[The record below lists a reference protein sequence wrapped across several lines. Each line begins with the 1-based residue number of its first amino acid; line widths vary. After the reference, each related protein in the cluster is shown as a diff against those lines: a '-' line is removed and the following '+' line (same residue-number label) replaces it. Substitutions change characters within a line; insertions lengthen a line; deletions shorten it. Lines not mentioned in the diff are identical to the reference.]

1 MNQPARQHQLLEL
14 HSIEYIAYQW
24 DGSKNQAEVVAQE
37 LQRELPTRSASL
49 LTARAQLQTSSLRGS
64 SAELAI
70 EIERKV
76 DGRIFPVELATFE
89 WLVISLHEGRI
100 FDVVKLPSHIG
111 DGIFRRVAP
120 SMPLKLG
127 EPIKLP
133 SA

>member
-24 DGSKNQAEVVAQE
+24 DGSKNQAQVVTRE
-37 LQRELPTRSASL
+37 LQRELPMRSASL
-49 LTARAQLQTSSLRGS
+49 LTAGVKLRTSNVHDDSVELRV
-64 SAELAI
+64 
-70 EIERKV
+70 EIERKA
-76 DGRIFPVELATFE
+76 DGRIFLVELTTFE
-89 WLVISLHEGRI
+89 WLVVSLHEGRI
-100 FDVVKLPSHIG
+100 FDVVKLPSYIG

-127 EPIKLP
+127 EPLKLP